1 MVLAGGCVSGCLF
14 KAASGNL
21 NSIAALIAIPVG
33 IALVEHGPLK
43 GLNASLRA
51 SVIKTADGSALS
63 LPAVTG
69 LPYWTLAVL
78 FAAVTVAMI
87 ARRRRQATEA
97 PPTPTG
103 SGLERALTR
112 PWRPWQAGIAIGL
125 LGMLAYLSSSA
136 SGRNYPL
143 GVTHGVLHAQ
153 ILLTDVDVN
162 HVYQKASAKPAP
174 APAAAPTTP
183 PSKKVVWWL
192 VLLVGSLM
200 LGSFFSARLSGQARL
215 LPKPPEQTVVAL
227 LGGFLVGAGA
237 AIAGG
242 CVIGNILSG
251 WALMSLGTVLFGVVT
266 LLANWTTTYLYLM
279 GGGGQVSE

>member
-1 MVLAGGCVSGCLF
+1 
-14 KAASGNL
+14 
-21 NSIAALIAIPVG
+21 
-33 IALVEHGPLK
+33 
-43 GLNASLRA
+43 
-51 SVIKTADGSALS
+51 
-63 LPAVTG
+63 
-69 LPYWTLAVL
+69 
-78 FAAVTVAMI
+78 
-87 ARRRRQATEA
+87 
-97 PPTPTG
+97 
-103 SGLERALTR
+103 
-112 PWRPWQAGIAIGL
+112 
-125 LGMLAYLSSSA
+125 MLAYLSSSA

-174 APAAAPTTP
+174 APAAAPTARP
-183 PSKKVVWWL
+183 PKKVVWWL

-200 LGSFFSARLSGQARL
+200 LGSFLSARLSGQARL

-251 WALMSLGTVLFGVVT
+251 WALMSLGTVVFGVVT

-279 GGGGQVSE
+279 GAGGQVSE